1 MWPWIL
7 WACFCALP
15 SLGAKGW
22 AAWWLGAR
30 LVMGRC
36 HEGCPCGATTGEPLG
51 SERPRGV
58 GNACSQKDALW
69 GNGAEIPFPGA
80 ELGGA
85 AHLQLPF
92 GHPQPGAVSPCVYPR
107 GSAPPKEG
115 LNPLCIPGRCHGTL
129 SPTPAAAR
137 VTLGWSPAGPRACP
151 PGRRGR
157 TGCAVLSGIFTRSDP
172 ASQSHSAFNSLSTPN
187 LLLCI

>member
-1 MWPWIL
+1 MWPRIL

-51 SERPRGV
+51 SEQPRGV

-80 ELGGA
+80 ELSPARRSSTFTAPLWASPAWSCFTVRLSTGLSATQRGAEPIVHPRKVPRDIVAHPSCSQGHLGLVPSGATCVSPGA
-85 AHLQLPF
+85 ARQDGMCCPKWHLHQ
-92 GHPQPGAVSPCVYPR
+92 
-107 GSAPPKEG
+107 
-115 LNPLCIPGRCHGTL
+115 I
-129 SPTPAAAR
+129 
-137 VTLGWSPAGPRACP
+137 
-151 PGRRGR
+151 
-157 TGCAVLSGIFTRSDP
+157 
-172 ASQSHSAFNSLSTPN
+172 
-187 LLLCI
+187 